1 MQHISLFIALLGC
14 LYIFERFMNEPDD
27 FGFTRYLKLSKI
39 LKRIDIRIKYKIRNL
54 KLSWVIFINRLFLK
68 FLRLSNK
75 LLGCMFCISFWLG
88 VALSLLVCNYFISL
102 PLVYRVIQ
110 VKLLR

>member
-14 LYIFERFMNEPDD
+14 LYVYERFA
-27 FGFTRYLKLSKI
+27 T
-39 LKRIDIRIKYKIRNL
+39 DIHLDGRNL
-54 KLSWVIFINRLFLK
+54 LQK
-68 FLRLSNK
+68 FNLNAK
-75 LLGCMFCISFWLG
+75 PFNCMFCISFWLG
-88 VALSLLVCNYFISL
+88 VAFSCLVCSYFISL